1 MNLSSGSLAG
11 ATPESVLKQIFGFNE
26 FRPLQ
31 QKIIASL
38 LAGQN
43 NFVLM
48 PTGGGKS
55 LCFQIPALLRPGVG
69 IVVSPLISLMQDQ
82 VNALRANGVAAVAYN
97 SSLSYG
103 QGQKILQDLI
113 QGRIDLLY
121 IAPERLVAPAFL
133 ERLDQVTIALLA
145 IDEAH
150 CISQWGPDF
159 RPEYKQLQTVRDR
172 YPEVPVI
179 ALTATADRPT
189 QQDIREC
196 LRLQQADFHLASFNR
211 PNIHYAVLE
220 KYKPFQQL
228 VKFLGEYP
236 GQSGIIYCLSRN
248 HVDELAEQLLKEGL
262 SVAAYH
268 AGKTTDQRRQVQN
281 SFQKDDI
288 QIIVATIAFGMGI
301 DKPNVR
307 FVVHY
312 DLPKSIEGYYQ
323 ETGRAG
329 RDGLPARA
337 LLLYRL
343 GDVALV
349 RGLIEKNNNE
359 LQRRIETHKLNAM
372 VSFAEAQTCRRQVLL
387 NYFDETLAESCGYC
401 DICQNP
407 PETYDAT
414 EDAQKALSCVY
425 RVGQRFGVGHII
437 DILRGADKERIKQ
450 LRHQTLS
457 TYGVGT
463 HLSQEAWHSIFR
475 QLIHQGYVEQD
486 IANYSILK
494 LTEKSRPLLRNEI
507 SLSLAK
513 PRIKAPTESKNTKA
527 EGRKAAKPK
536 TINFVYDSSLFE
548 RLRKLRKSLADAAG
562 VPPYIVFNDVTLA
575 QMAAEAPQTE
585 QQFLKISGVGESK
598 LKNYGAQFLA
608 EIQNFLNSSSGRG
621 N

>member
-1 MNLSSGSLAG
+1 MNLSSGKWVG
-11 ATPESVLKQIFGFNE
+11 ASPETVLKQVFGFNE

-38 LAGQN
+38 LAGKN

-55 LCFQIPALLRPGVG
+55 LCFQIPALLRNGVG

-82 VNALRANGVAAVAYN
+82 VNALRANGVSAAAYN
-97 SSLSYG
+97 SSLSYP
-103 QGQKILQDLI
+103 QSQKILQDLSE
-113 QGRIDLLY
+113 GRIDLLY

-133 ERLDQVTIALLA
+133 QRLDQVTIGLLA

-159 RPEYKQLQTVRDR
+159 RPEYKQLQEVRDR
-172 YPEVPVI
+172 YPQVPVI

-211 PNIHYAVLE
+211 PNIHYTVLE
-220 KYKPFQQL
+220 KHKPFQQL
-228 VKFLGEYP
+228 LKFLEEHAS
-236 GQSGIIYCLSRN
+236 QSGIIYCYSRN
-248 HVDELAEQLLKEGL
+248 HVDEVSAQLLGEGL
-262 SVAAYH
+262 SAAPYH
-268 AGKTTDQRRQVQN
+268 AGMSTENRRRVQN
-281 SFQKDDI
+281 AFQKDDT

-312 DLPKSIEGYYQ
+312 DLPKSVEGYYQ

-329 RDGLPARA
+329 RDGLPAKA

-372 VSFAEAQTCRRQVLL
+372 VSFAEAQSCRRQVLL
-387 NYFDETLAESCGYC
+387 NYFDENLPESCGYC

-407 PETYDAT
+407 PEKYDAT
-414 EDAQKALSCVY
+414 EDAQKALSCIY
-425 RVGQRFGVGHII
+425 RAGQRFGVGHII

-450 LRHQTLS
+450 LRHHTLS
-457 TYGVGT
+457 TYGVGA

-475 QLIHQGYVEQD
+475 QLIHQGYIEQD
-486 IANYSILK
+486 IANYSVLK

-507 SLSLAK
+507 RLSLAK
-513 PRIKAPTESKNTKA
+513 PRVKQSKSSTSA
-527 EGRKAAKPK
+527 PK
-536 TINFVYDSSLFE
+536 TAKGGSRKTTKSKTTDFVYDTSLFE
-548 RLRKLRKSLADAAG
+548 RLRKLRKTLADAAG

-575 QMAAEAPQTE
+575 QMAAEAPRNE
-585 QQFLKISGVGESK
+585 MEFLKISGVGESK

-608 EIQNFLNSSSGRG
+608 EISNFLNV
-621 N
+621 

>member
-11 ATPESVLKQIFGFNE
+11 TTPESVLKQIFGFNE

-31 QKIIASL
+31 RKIIDSL
-38 LAGQN
+38 LAGKN

-103 QGQKILQDLI
+103 QGQKILEDLR

-159 RPEYKQLQTVRDR
+159 RPEYKQLQIVRDR
-172 YPEVPVI
+172 YPQTPVI

-220 KYKPFQQL
+220 KYKPLQQL
-228 VKFLGEYP
+228 VKFLSEFP
-236 GQSGIIYCLSRN
+236 RQSGIIYCLSRN
-248 HVDELAEQLLKEGL
+248 HVDELAAQLLKEGL

-268 AGKTTDQRRQVQN
+268 AGMTSDKRREVQN

-307 FVVHY
+307 FVVHF

-329 RDGLPARA
+329 RDGLPSRA

-387 NYFDETLAESCGYC
+387 NYFDEKLAEPCGYC

-407 PETYDAT
+407 PESYDAT

-425 RVGQRFGVGHII
+425 RSGQRFGVGHII

-457 TYGVGT
+457 TYGVGA
-463 HLSQEAWHSIFR
+463 HLGQEAWHSIFR
-475 QLIHQGYVEQD
+475 QLIHQGYLEQD
-486 IANYSILK
+486 IGNYSVLK
-494 LTEKSRPLLRNEI
+494 LTEKSRPLLRGEI
-507 SLSLAK
+507 HLKLAK
-513 PRIKAPTESKNTKA
+513 PRVKAPSEPKSTKA
-527 EGRKAAKPK
+527 EGRKVAKPK

-608 EIQNFLNSSSGRG
+608 EIQNFLNHSG
-621 N
+621 